1 VTSRQAFDIFA
12 QTSLEVFIRKGAR
25 MRAILLVAGTVLLAA
40 VQIGSAAAPKEQ
52 VARGSYLVSQVA
64 MCVQCHTPRDADGNL
79 DRARLLKGA
88 PMPVRSPFANQ
99 TWAFAAPAVAGLPGW
114 TTEDALS
121 LLTAGRRLSGYTP
134 KRPMPPFRLI
144 REDAEAV
151 VAYLHSLR

>member
-1 VTSRQAFDIFA
+1 
-12 QTSLEVFIRKGAR
+12 
-25 MRAILLVAGTVLLAA
+25 MRVVLLVAGAVILAA
-40 VQIGSAAAPKEQ
+40 VQVGLAAAPQEQ
-52 VARGSYLVSQVA
+52 VARGSYLVGQVA

-114 TTEDALS
+114 TAEDALR

-134 KRPMPPFRLI
+134 KRPMPPFRLL
-144 REDAEAV
+144 REDAEAI
-151 VAYLHSLR
+151 VAYLHTLR